1 MEQITTKLNERGRLV
16 IPAAYRKLLGI
27 KPGDSVVMR
36 IEDNELRISGVMQ
49 ALERARRL
57 IRDHVPAGES
67 LSESLIKDRRFEAA
81 RE

>member
-67 LSESLIKDRRFEAA
+67 LSESLIKDRRSEAA

>member
-57 IRDHVPAGES
+57 ISDHVPAGES
-67 LSESLIKDRRFEAA
+67 LSESLIKDRRSEAA